1 MRISDWI
8 SDVCSS
14 DLSGAF
20 GRTSLRLRFMDE
32 GPRESPF
39 RWNNF
44 EKRPARQRRGDS
56 RFNRFLIQGE
66 LNIWVR
72 LENEGPTCLL
82 GGCSLSSWG
91 RYPVFLGA
99 VTCPGGGY
107 RSFGSKARN
116 RGLRAPSPALPRWFP
131 TPMARSMRLGVTPS
145 LPDDR
150 RCDSILSFWGPLVH
164 TPRT

>member
-1 MRISDWI
+1 M
-8 SDVCSS
+8 
-14 DLSGAF
+14 
-20 GRTSLRLRFMDE
+20 
-32 GPRESPF
+32 
-39 RWNNF
+39 
-44 EKRPARQRRGDS
+44 
-56 RFNRFLIQGE
+56 QGE

-116 RGLRAPSPALPRWFP
+116 RGLRAPSPALPSWFP
-131 TPMARSMRLGVTPS
+131 TPMAPPMPLGLPS
-145 LPDDR
+145 DLPDR
-150 RCDSILSFWGPLVH
+150 RPCNSTLSFLGPI
-164 TPRT
+164 